1 MTKKDVAK
9 ILNRIADLLEIKD
22 ENSFKIRAYRNASRA
37 IESIE
42 NLEDINSK
50 KIKNIGKSTLS
61 IIKEIIE
68 TGTSNLLETLQKEI
82 PEGVQEL
89 LNLKGLGAKR
99 IKILYRELGITS
111 IGELEY
117 ACKENRLLILKG
129 FGKKIQENILNAI
142 KNYRKNLNLFTIA
155 EYEEILN
162 EIRER
167 AKKENIFLAFTGDY
181 RRKCEVYS
189 KLEFITFKNYEAKL
203 TEICKNYKKEFEI
216 YTTSNRSDFIRK
228 LFLTTGSR
236 EFVEKYN
243 IPEEVKSEVEIFKF
257 NNSEYI
263 IPEMREDNPEFEKN
277 YLRYC
282 DIKGIFHVHTTYSD
296 GTMSIEDIVKYLISR
311 GYKYV
316 GISDHSKSAYY
327 ANGLTEDDIKK
338 QHEEIER
345 LNEKYAPFKIFKGI
359 ESDILKDGS
368 LDYPDNI
375 LEKFDFVIASVH
387 SSFNMSK
394 KDMTNRIINAIK
406 NPFTTILGHPTGR
419 LLTVRDSYEI
429 DMDKVLEALAE
440 FEKSVEIN
448 AQPFRLDIDWR
459 WAIKAKKMGI
469 KFFICPDAH
478 NLEDFD
484 YVKYGINI
492 ARKAGLTKKDV
503 LNSQEKPLMEM
514 KILKD

>member
-22 ENSFKIRAYRNASRA
+22 ENSFKIKAYRNASRA
-37 IESIE
+37 VESLE
-42 NLEDINSK
+42 NLDELNTK

-162 EIRER
+162 EIREK
-167 AKKENIFLAFTGDY
+167 AKRENIVFAITGDY

-189 KLEFITFKNYEAKL
+189 KLEFITFQNYKEKL
-203 TEICKNYKKEFEI
+203 KEICKNYNKEFEI
-216 YTTSNRSDFIRK
+216 YTATDNYDFIKK
-228 LFLTTGSR
+228 LFIKTGSQ

-243 IPEEVKSEVEIFKF
+243 LPEMVKSEVEIFKF
-257 NNSEYI
+257 NNSKYI
-263 IPEMREDNPEFEKN
+263 IPEMREENSEFNEN
-277 YLRYC
+277 YIRYC

-296 GTMSIEDIVKYLISR
+296 GTMSIEDIVKYLISK
-311 GYKYV
+311 GYQYV

-327 ANGLTEDDIKK
+327 ANGLNEDDIKR
-338 QHEEIER
+338 QHEEIDR

-368 LDYPDNI
+368 LDYSDEI

-394 KDMTNRIINAIK
+394 KDMTNRIVNAIK
-406 NPFTTILGHPTGR
+406 NPYTTILGHPTGR
-419 LLTVRDSYEI
+419 LLTVRDSYAI
-429 DMDKVLEALAE
+429 DMDKVLETLAE
-440 FEKSVEIN
+440 FRKSVEIN

-459 WAIKAKKMGI
+459 LAIKAKKMGI

-478 NLEDFD
+478 NKEDFD
-484 YVKYGINI
+484 YVRYGINI
-492 ARKAGLTKKDV
+492 ARKAGLTKEDV
-503 LNSQEKPLMEM
+503 LNSQDNLFSP
-514 KILKD
+514 I